1 MRPSG
6 FSPTLNGE
14 ARFTETFLAYNALLT
29 LLSTTL
35 RLVLTVAGGLS
46 LNLVPSLAAD
56 LLPVIKD
63 AGLPPEAGGNLLVP
77 FVKLCLLAYVCCGTA
92 LTEDFE
98 NDGFRAFYGVL
109 AVFKSVKLLYELPL
123 SLSVMDI
130 LLCRLLDD
138 WLPMPKFLDESKL
151 AFCFAWKKLSSL
163 ETLTVGSTVIVTFPA
178 LV

>member
-35 RLVLTVAGGLS
+35 RLVLTVAGGL
-46 LNLVPSLAAD
+46 VPSLAAD

-77 FVKLCLLAYVCCGTA
+77 FVKLCLLFRLAYVCCGTA

-123 SLSVMDI
+123 SLSVIDI

-163 ETLTVGSTVIVTFPA
+163 ETVGSTVIVTFPA

>member
-6 FSPTLNGE
+6 LSPTLNGE

-29 LLSTTL
+29 LLSTAL
-35 RLVLTVAGGLS
+35 RVVLTVAGG
-46 LNLVPSLAAD
+46 LVPSLAAD

-123 SLSVMDI
+123 SLSVIDI

-138 WLPMPKFLDESKL
+138 WLPRP
-151 AFCFAWKKLSSL
+151 
-163 ETLTVGSTVIVTFPA
+163 
-178 LV
+178 